1 MNELLN
7 DQPFLPTLFPYLI
20 SAMDKFYGVNEPY
33 EEENV
38 FERVQFEWDQFEL
51 AEIQNKKMKILITT
65 FWEYPFIGG
74 LQNYITA
81 LKTGLENLG
90 HSVHIIAPNHF
101 PADEMKALR
110 ERYSEKFSQFFINRY
125 GISNPKILHNISKLY
140 SYYMMLEDIDLSQYD
155 IFHAQDRY
163 TANVIGLLNKDYQK
177 PVLFTPH
184 GFMTQNRLKFNLMEK
199 GSVEEIY
206 FSAIDSQAIINA
218 DQLIILC
225 DVFRPI
231 LKKLGAEEDKMT
243 TVYTGIDFG
252 EWNIQKKVK
261 NSQSKTVITCISRLR
276 PRKGHKYLFKALAL
290 IQDKLKNVEVRIV
303 GDGEMRKKLEKQ
315 VSKLKLKNVSFLG
328 SREDVSKLLSE
339 SDIFVLPTTSDTLP
353 ISLIEAMFTNQA
365 ILTTNCGGIPEII
378 KDNYSGYVVEPANP
392 KQLAEKLSL
401 LLQKKSL
408 RTELAGNAQ
417 AFAQQHLTVS
427 TMVQKIEGIYRSLL

>member
-1 MNELLN
+1 MNEQQNEL
-7 DQPFLPTLFPYLI
+7 PFLPTLFPYLI
-20 SAMDKFYGVNEPY
+20 NAMDQYYGVNEPY

-38 FERVQFEWDQFEL
+38 FEWEQFES

-90 HSVHIIAPNHF
+90 HSVDVLSLNSF
-101 PADEMKALR
+101 QSEEMKALR
-110 ERYSEKFSQFFINRY
+110 ERYSEEFKQFFLNRY
-125 GISNPKILHNISKLY
+125 GSCNEKILHNISKLS
-140 SYYMMLEDIDLSQYD
+140 SYYTMLKNFDLSQYD
-155 IFHAQDRY
+155 IIHAQDRY
-163 TANVIGLLNKDYQK
+163 TDNVMGILNQSYQK
-177 PVLFTPH
+177 PLLFTPH

-206 FSAIDSQAIINA
+206 FSAIDSQAIIIA

-303 GDGEMRKKLEKQ
+303 GDGEMRKSLEKQ
-315 VSKLKLKNVSFLG
+315 VSELKLKNVSFLG

-378 KDNYSGYVVEPANP
+378 KDNFSGYVVEPANP